1 LTGANKEVVMRN
13 VRNCFV
19 LVAVSFLSLSVSRA
33 EDWHDPSPHQIRF
46 VTVQPGVKIETLDWG
61 GIGRPLILIA
71 GAGGTAHTF
80 DDFAPL
86 LTPHFHVYG
95 VTRRGYGDSSRPRDG
110 YDADRLGDDVVAVIR
125 KLNIQKPILMGHS
138 FGGQEVSDVATRY
151 PTRIAGAI
159 YLDAMYSYVAASEKE
174 ALYWNVE
181 WKQQI
186 DALQKHLAELLE
198 SPFSAKELATVLRD
212 RDLPAVQKIAEN
224 LVRVENGRPPWVDP
238 QPADLESFAALREW
252 YHRVMRL
259 YLPEAEFRQMQV
271 TLPDGRPSSES
282 RAADWAGN
290 AMNAGRKAFHHI
302 MVPALYIG
310 AEDNIPANYDK
321 NDPEARANADAY
333 IAYQHGWIERRT
345 ARFKSDAPNGRLVIL
360 KGANHMVFA
369 SNPQDVLREI
379 LSFADS
385 LPP

>member
-1 LTGANKEVVMRN
+1 MRN
-13 VRNCFV
+13 VKMIFV
-19 LVAVSFLSLSVSRA
+19 LIVASFSDLSVSRA
-33 EDWHDPSPHQIRF
+33 EDWQDPSPHQIRF

-61 GIGRPLILIA
+61 GTGRPLIFIA
-71 GAGGTAHTF
+71 GGGDTAHAF
-80 DDFAPL
+80 DDFALL

-95 VTRRGYGDSSRPRDG
+95 VTRRGYGDSSRPGSG

-151 PTRIAGAI
+151 PSLIAGAI
-159 YLDAMYSYVAASEKE
+159 YLDAVYSYDAAFEKE

-181 WKQQI
+181 WRQQI
-186 DALQKHLAELLE
+186 EVLQKHLADLLQ
-198 SPFSAKELATVLRD
+198 SPFDSRPVATALRD

-224 LVRVENGRPPWVDP
+224 LVRVENGRPAWVDP
-238 QPADLESFAALREW
+238 QPADLESFPAVREW
-252 YHRVMRL
+252 YHRIMRV
-259 YLPEAEFRQMQV
+259 YLPEAEFRQMQA
-271 TLPDGRPSSES
+271 TRPDGRPSSDT
-282 RAADWAGN
+282 RAPDWVDTVIMG
-290 AMNAGRKAFHHI
+290 GRKTFHHI

-310 AEDNIPANYDK
+310 AEDNLPANYDK
-321 NDPEARANADAY
+321 TDPEARANAEAY
-333 IAYQHGWIERRT
+333 IAYQHGWIARRT

-360 KGANHMVFA
+360 QGASHMVFA
-369 SNPQDVLREI
+369 SNPQDVLRES